1 MFRNHGLLNA
11 VMRSSRLEDLHHSS
25 FQAFPLSCLFRYRCH
40 DLLWEAFTK
49 ALVGTAPTALLM
61 FLLS

>member
-11 VMRSSRLEDLHHSS
+11 VMRSSRLEV
-25 FQAFPLSCLFRYRCH
+25 QAFPLSCLFRYRCH